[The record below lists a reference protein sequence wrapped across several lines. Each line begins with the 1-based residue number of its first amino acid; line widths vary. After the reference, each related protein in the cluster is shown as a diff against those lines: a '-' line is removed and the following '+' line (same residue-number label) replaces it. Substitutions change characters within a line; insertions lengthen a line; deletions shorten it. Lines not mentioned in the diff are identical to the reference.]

1 MKKRI
6 QSKWSLIFIFMAFF
20 IVAGC
25 GDKEEKKSV
34 QIPAVS
40 TNQALPAAS
49 SAPGAGTAAE
59 VVVKPADS
67 NDIAVSVD
75 GNVLKKSVIEKDIKQ
90 KLAAYKGQI
99 PADKMKEARTTL
111 KKQMIDEFIMRT
123 LMTSEIERRKIAA
136 TDQEINMAMDQIKA
150 SLPPDQKLEKFIKE
164 NNISRE
170 YIALSIKVKKMI
182 QQEAGKKAKPSQQEI
197 TKFYDENK
205 DQFIIPESVHVRHLL
220 IAFTKDDTDIIKAE
234 KKVKIENLRKQ
245 IVDGA
250 DFAEIARKNSDCPSK
265 DNGGDLG
272 QIKKDQTVKPFE
284 DAAFSQEINAVGP
297 VVSTE
302 YGYHVIQV
310 LDRSAQKTI
319 TLDEV
324 QGKISSYLEQQ
335 KQAETFTAL
344 LKKLRENAKIT
355 VHEK

>member
-1 MKKRI
+1 MKKKI
-6 QSKWSLIFIFMAFF
+6 QSKWSLIIVF
-20 IVAGC
+20 IVFVVIAGC
-25 GDKEEKKSV
+25 GDKEEKKNV
-34 QIPAVS
+34 QTPAVS
-40 TNQALPAAS
+40 TNQVPPAA
-49 SAPGAGTAAE
+49 TAA
-59 VVVKPADS
+59 PAAETAAKKDDS
-67 NDIAVSVD
+67 TDIAVSVD
-75 GNVLKKSVIEKDIKQ
+75 GNVLKKSEIEKDIKQ

-123 LMTSEIERRKIAA
+123 LMTSEVERRKITA
-136 TDQEINMAMDQIKA
+136 TDQEIKLAMEQIKA
-150 SLPPDQKLEKFIKE
+150 SLPPDQKLDKFLKE
-164 NNISRE
+164 NKISRE
-170 YIALSIKVKKMI
+170 YIALGIKVKKMI

-197 TKFYDENK
+197 TKFYEENK
-205 DQFIIPESVHVRHLL
+205 DQFIIPESVRVRHLL

-234 KKVKIENLRKQ
+234 KKVKIENMRQQ
-245 IVDGA
+245 IIDGA

-272 QIKKDQTVKPFE
+272 QIRKDQTVKPFE

-319 TLDEV
+319 TLEEV
-324 QGKISSYLEQQ
+324 QDKISSYLEQQ

-344 LKKLRENAKIT
+344 LKKLREKAKIT
-355 VHEK
+355 VYEK